1 MYTFYEFYDLIKS
14 VINYYLVDFNNPYDK
29 SNNNTFNNINET
41 IKNNINNDIILDKIE
56 IQNNFSEKF
65 KSNKIIEKI
74 NKEDTMIE
82 LYKIIDLINMEEITI
97 ILDSFNYDINKNMDI
112 QLIIDFLQNEKI
124 YIQNTIS
131 ILQNTLNINFIND
144 IIVRLILLQ
153 YVNKKIN

>member
-1 MYTFYEFYDLIKS
+1 MYTFYDFYDLIKS

-29 SNNNTFNNINET
+29 SNNNKFNNINET

-82 LYKIIDLINMEEITI
+82 LSKILDLINMEEITI

>member
-112 QLIIDFLQNEKI
+112 QLIL
-124 YIQNTIS
+124 
-131 ILQNTLNINFIND
+131 ILAFQST
-144 IIVRLILLQ
+144 VRLLQKQTVKLLQ
-153 YVNKKIN
+153 KK